1 MEMVIKTF
9 ELLELVSI
17 DNFKRFEIRFKKT
30 GEVLSREYDYDR
42 ACEEFE
48 AWKRYYY

>member
-1 MEMVIKTF
+1 MEKIIKTF

-17 DNFKRFEIRFKKT
+17 NDSERFEIRFKKT
-30 GEVLSREYDYDR
+30 GEVFSCEDDYGK
-42 ACEEFE
+42 AQEEFE